1 MQFFTRTKIVVKY
14 SVSDFSLNKG
24 KDKWAIKTSSAIK
37 GDIVKAY
44 NDDGLTRLPMDI
56 LDAVMPK
63 YKHMNYEHT
72 DGKMRCLFDRN
83 ERKTSVVTIFKP
95 KYKQIKKL
103 QNSCKLNF

>member
-56 LDAVMPK
+56 LDAVMLK
-63 YKHMNYEHT
+63 DKHMNTLMKKYS
-72 DGKMRCLFDRN
+72 CLT
-83 ERKTSVVTIFKP
+83 RKYSNNFSR
-95 KYKQIKKL
+95 QIK
-103 QNSCKLNF
+103 

>member
-1 MQFFTRTKIVVKY
+1 M
-14 SVSDFSLNKG
+14 SDFSLNKG

-63 YKHMNYEHT
+63 
-72 DGKMRCLFDRN
+72 
-83 ERKTSVVTIFKP
+83 
-95 KYKQIKKL
+95 
-103 QNSCKLNF
+103 

>member
-72 DGKMRCLFDRN
+72 DGKMRCLFDQSK
-83 ERKTSVVTIFKP
+83 RKSKC
-95 KYKQIKKL
+95 YKIHAKL
-103 QNSCKLNF
+103 